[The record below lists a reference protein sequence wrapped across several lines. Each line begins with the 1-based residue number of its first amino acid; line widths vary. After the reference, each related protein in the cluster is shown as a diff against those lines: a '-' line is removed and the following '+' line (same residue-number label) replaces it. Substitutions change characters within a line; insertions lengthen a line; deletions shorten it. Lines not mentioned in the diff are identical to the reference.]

1 MSHGHGHDPHLA
13 HHFETKQQQFEAAKI
28 GMWLFLA
35 TEILFFGGL
44 FCAYAV
50 YRANHPEIFL
60 YGHQFLDKYMG
71 GINTVVLLI
80 SSFTMAWGVRAA
92 QIGNKK
98 QLVTL
103 LAITILCA
111 FGFLGI
117 KYVEYKSKWEHGLL
131 WARSY
136 NPQHEAATGH
146 GSAADSGTA
155 RAHAASTSGAA
166 TADTAAARVDSAA
179 LAASS
184 ASATASATASAAGA
198 ERTALPTPRRGPPGL
213 AAVVMDNAHH
223 GERSEPENAQIFF
236 SIYFAMTGLHG
247 IHVLVGIGLLLWLLV
262 RASRGEFGPGYY
274 TPVDLVGLYWH
285 LVDLIWIYLF
295 PLLYLIH

>member
-1 MSHGHGHDPHLA
+1 MSHGHDPHLA

-50 YRANHPEIFL
+50 YRSNHPEIFL
-60 YGHQFLDKYMG
+60 YGHQFLDKYLG
-71 GINTVVLLI
+71 GVNTVVLLI

-92 QIGNKK
+92 QLGQKK
-98 QLVTL
+98 KLVTL
-103 LAITILCA
+103 LTLTILCA

-117 KYVEYKSKWEHGLL
+117 KYVEYKAKWEHGLL

-136 NPQHEAATGH
+136 NPHHADGAAYGDTH
-146 GSAADSGTA
+146 ADGSATSPDSVEAGNAQA
-155 RAHAASTSGAA
+155 R
-166 TADTAAARVDSAA
+166 D
-179 LAASS
+179 LASS
-184 ASATASATASAAGA
+184 SVSDTVPETPVAGE
-198 ERTALPTPRRGPPGL
+198 ERTALPRARTGPPGL
-213 AAVVMDNAHH
+213 AAVVRANATHAPF
-223 GERSEPENAQIFF
+223 SEPENAQIFF

-247 IHVLVGIGLLLWLLV
+247 IHVLVGIGLLIWLLI
-262 RASRGEFGPGYY
+262 RANRGEFGPGYY

>member
-1 MSHGHGHDPHLA
+1 MSHGHDPHLA

-50 YRANHPEIFL
+50 YRSNHPEIFL

-71 GINTVVLLI
+71 GVNTVVLLI

-92 QIGNKK
+92 QLGQKK
-98 QLVTL
+98 KLVAL
-103 LAITILCA
+103 LALTILCA

-117 KYVEYKSKWEHGLL
+117 KYVEYKAKWEHGLL

-136 NPQHEAATGH
+136 DPHHEEDAAH
-146 GSAADSGTA
+146 GGT
-155 RAHAASTSGAA
+155 HG
-166 TADTAAARVDSAA
+166 D
-179 LAASS
+179 
-184 ASATASATASAAGA
+184 ASATAMAGVDTGNAQAGEPASSPVLDTASGAPVAGE
-198 ERTALPTPRRGPPGL
+198 ERTALPRAKTGPPGL
-213 AAVVMDNAHH
+213 AAVVRANATHAPL
-223 GERSEPENAQIFF
+223 SEPENAQIFF

-247 IHVLVGIGLLLWLLV
+247 IHVVIGIGLLLWLLV
-262 RASRGEFGPGYY
+262 RSSRGEFGPGNF
-274 TPVDLVGLYWH
+274 TAVDMVGLYWH